1 MCEDDACGR
10 AGCQGRE
17 VPRLLL
23 LNGPPACGKSTLA
36 RRYVDEHPLALN
48 LDVDRLRSLI
58 GRWRDDPH
66 AAGLL
71 AREVA
76 LAAARTH
83 LASEHDVV
91 VPQFLGRTTFVEQLE
106 CLARGVG
113 ATFHEI
119 VLLDSKENMLRR
131 FTERSRVTTDPSHVE
146 AQEMIER
153 SDGFDDLSVMYDR
166 LMTVIAARP
175 GTRIVH
181 VEEGMVDLTYQAVLR
196 NLA

>member
-1 MCEDDACGR
+1 M
-10 AGCQGRE
+10 
-17 VPRLLL
+17 PRLIL

-48 LDVDRLRSLI
+48 LDVDRLRSLL

-76 LAAARTH
+76 LAAARVH

-91 VPQFLGRTTFVEQLE
+91 VPQFLGRTTFIEQLE
-106 CLARGVG
+106 SLARGAG
-113 ATFHEI
+113 AVFHEV
-119 VLLDSKENMLRR
+119 VLLDSRENMLRR
-131 FTERSRVTTDPSHVE
+131 FAERSRTAADPGHVE

-153 SDGFDDLSVMYDR
+153 SDGFEDVSVMYDR
-166 LMTVIAARP
+166 LMAVIAARP
-175 GTRIVH
+175 GARIVH
-181 VEEGMVDLTYQAVLR
+181 VEEGKVDLTYQAVLR